1 MRWTKARH
9 FVTLDT
15 PPSDYLYVS
24 IGSGVSILEVRQEG
38 GGGGGGGG
46 GGDGGGGSS
55 TYRRMGGSSLGGSTF
70 WGLVRLLTSCA
81 TFDEVR
87 PRDARREARRDAAVC
102 HPLARRG
109 CAVVPQVIRLT
120 QSGASANIDMLVG
133 DIYGGDCP
141 SLGLRGDVIAASF
154 GKAAETRRETQRDG
168 AQREGARSAA
178 RSAAVRPHFR
188 TATAAPAGD
197 DAARGEAVAR
207 ADVPRALPARAAAAL
222 RGGLLAGGASCR
234 QLGASAPAGGAAG
247 GPRPAG
253 GVARRVDGDVRHSP
267 RGNRR
272 DTSRHSSRHSS
283 ETHFRDSSE
292 TLPRD
297 AAWRERPTSM
307 RGAPC
312 ATLPRPFRDSGHST
326 RRCGSFRAHDVALSL
341 LRMVSNNIGHVS
353 TLSAQQAGLRHIVFG
368 GALEPRKPLL
378 RLRRR
383 SRRPPPPPPPR
394 PPPPP
399 HPPLPRPTPAP
410 AGSFI
415 RDHPFTIATISS
427 AVRFYSGGRVQPL
440 FLKHDGF
447 VGAIGAQLR
456 GSALAGSHTRVQ
468 PTQPTQPTG
477 SEPAAAVAADE
488 TPIALP
494 ATVGVP
500 EAPPAMSGAAA
511 PPAPRVAAP
520 PLARSAAA
528 AGRTEA

>member
-1 MRWTKARH
+1 M
-9 FVTLDT
+9 
-15 PPSDYLYVS
+15 
-24 IGSGVSILEVRQEG
+24 
-38 GGGGGGGG
+38 
-46 GGDGGGGSS
+46 
-55 TYRRMGGSSLGGSTF
+55 
-70 WGLVRLLTSCA
+70 
-81 TFDEVR
+81 
-87 PRDARREARRDAAVC
+87 
-102 HPLARRG
+102 
-109 CAVVPQVIRLT
+109 PQVIRLT

-154 GKAAETRRETQRDG
+154 GKAETRRDTERDG
-168 AQREGARSAA
+168 AREREREAQREVQRCGRTFGLRPPPRQVTMRREVKRSRGLMFLVRYLRALLRHYEEGFWLVVLAVVNSVPLLRLAA
-178 RSAAVRPHFR
+178 QRVGLVRLAESRAASMAMCGTLLV
-188 TATAAPAGD
+188 ATAETLPDTAPD
-197 DAARGEAVAR
+197 TVQ
-207 ADVPRALPARAAAAL
+207 
-222 RGGLLAGGASCR
+222 R
-234 QLGASAPAGGAAG
+234 Q
-247 GPRPAG
+247 
-253 GVARRVDGDVRHSP
+253 
-267 RGNRR
+267 
-272 DTSRHSSRHSS
+272 
-283 ETHFRDSSE
+283 FRDSSE

>member
-1 MRWTKARH
+1 
-9 FVTLDT
+9 
-15 PPSDYLYVS
+15 
-24 IGSGVSILEVRQEG
+24 
-38 GGGGGGGG
+38 
-46 GGDGGGGSS
+46 
-55 TYRRMGGSSLGGSTF
+55 MGGSSLGGSTF

-81 TFDEVR
+81 TFDE
-87 PRDARREARRDAAVC
+87 
-102 HPLARRG
+102 
-109 CAVVPQVIRLT
+109 VIRLT

-154 GKAAETRRETQRDG
+154 GKVTMRREVKRSRG
-168 AQREGARSAA
+168 LMFLVRYLRALLRHYEEGFWLVVLAVVNSVPLLRLAAQRVGL
-178 RSAAVRPHFR
+178 VRL
-188 TATAAPAGD
+188 A
-197 DAARGEAVAR
+197 ES
-207 ADVPRALPARAAAAL
+207 RAA
-222 RGGLLAGGASCR
+222 
-234 QLGASAPAGGAAG
+234 
-247 GPRPAG
+247 
-253 GVARRVDGDVRHSP
+253 
-267 RGNRR
+267 
-272 DTSRHSSRHSS
+272 
-283 ETHFRDSSE
+283 
-292 TLPRD
+292 
-297 AAWRERPTSM
+297 SM
-307 RGAPC
+307 AM
-312 ATLPRPFRDSGHST
+312 
-326 RRCGSFRAHDVALSL
+326 CGSFRAHDVALSL

-368 GALEPRKPLL
+368 
-378 RLRRR
+378 
-383 SRRPPPPPPPR
+383 
-394 PPPPP
+394 
-399 HPPLPRPTPAP
+399 
-410 AGSFI
+410 GSFI

>member
-1 MRWTKARH
+1 M
-9 FVTLDT
+9 
-15 PPSDYLYVS
+15 
-24 IGSGVSILEVRQEG
+24 
-38 GGGGGGGG
+38 
-46 GGDGGGGSS
+46 
-55 TYRRMGGSSLGGSTF
+55 
-70 WGLVRLLTSCA
+70 C
-81 TFDEVR
+81 
-87 PRDARREARRDAAVC
+87 
-102 HPLARRG
+102 
-109 CAVVPQVIRLT
+109 
-120 QSGASANIDMLVG
+120 
-133 DIYGGDCP
+133 
-141 SLGLRGDVIAASF
+141 
-154 GKAAETRRETQRDG
+154 
-168 AQREGARSAA
+168 
-178 RSAAVRPHFR
+178 
-188 TATAAPAGD
+188 
-197 DAARGEAVAR
+197 
-207 ADVPRALPARAAAAL
+207 
-222 RGGLLAGGASCR
+222 
-234 QLGASAPAGGAAG
+234 
-247 GPRPAG
+247 
-253 GVARRVDGDVRHSP
+253 
-267 RGNRR
+267 GNY
-272 DTSRHSSRHSS
+272 
-283 ETHFRDSSE
+283 
-292 TLPRD
+292 
-297 AAWRERPTSM
+297 A
-307 RGAPC
+307 
-312 ATLPRPFRDSGHST
+312 
-326 RRCGSFRAHDVALSL
+326 AHDVALSL

-399 HPPLPRPTPAP
+399 HPPLPPPPPAP
-410 AGSFI
+410 AGPFI